1 MKVLF
6 NLEGQFD
13 SSTGEQLSQPGNSQI
28 FRRQA
33 NVGLSGRWG
42 MLQFGR
48 LYSPLVWATKDVE
61 PRTWKEQF
69 SQIGQ
74 LANNQLSGPG
84 NPLGAGSNDS
94 NDVGTFIGNAVLY
107 SHNIGPFYVGIGYGF
122 GEQPGDFDRG
132 GQIALGASYSGPITV
147 GMGYHKVKDSV
158 TGVTIHDYY
167 DIGTAVT
174 LGEVTARLHYIHA
187 RNNDP
192 ASGHKVSDVDSIGL
206 GVDLKWRAGNA
217 ATIAY
222 YHNRYDSDPGDSTT
236 RSLVLGNDFALS
248 KRTVL
253 YAQVAYEDSDAAVNP
268 ADPLEY
274 LKRTIVVGGTAPPGK
289 ETAILSLGVMH
300 NF

>member
-1 MKVLF
+1 LKVLF

-13 SSTGEQLSQPGNSQI
+13 SSTGEQMSQPGNSQI

-187 RNNDP
+187 KNNDP

-206 GVDLKWRAGNA
+206 GVDLKWDAGNA

-274 LKRTIVVGGTAPPGK
+274 LKRTIVVGGTAPAGK